1 MANDTNTETST
12 GTLKGYT
19 VEIQLIGTE
28 VHYVEAESE
37 EQAMDLIFDEH
48 KSEIVDREFSWYSGG
63 EVTDVEDLG

>member
-1 MANDTNTETST
+1 MENTIATEQN
-12 GTLKGYT
+12 LKGYT

-37 EQAMDLIFDEH
+37 EQAMEMIFDKHE
-48 KSEIVDREFSWYSGG
+48 SEVVNRELSWYSGG

>member
-1 MANDTNTETST
+1 MENTIATEKN
-12 GTLKGYT
+12 LKGYT

-37 EQAMDLIFDEH
+37 EQAMEMIFDKHE
-48 KSEIVDREFSWYSGG
+48 SEVVDRELSWYSGG